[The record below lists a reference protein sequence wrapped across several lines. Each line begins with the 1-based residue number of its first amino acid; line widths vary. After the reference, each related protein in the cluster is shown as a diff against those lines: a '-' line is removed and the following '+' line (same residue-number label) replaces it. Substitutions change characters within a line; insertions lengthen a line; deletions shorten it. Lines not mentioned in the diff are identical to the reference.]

1 MAKKAQKPTPPQ
13 KKSSAV
19 KPQKTAKPA
28 AKKTPAKP
36 VPKSK
41 SAKPAPRVT
50 PSKSAKPAA
59 RIAPAKSAKSAKPAA
74 AAKSASR
81 AKPTPASKSVKK
93 INPVKPTK
101 PTKPT
106 QSAKP
111 TASPVQK
118 KSEMKPVAL
127 KSNAKTAVKISKPA
141 PVAKSAP
148 KSMPAAKTAA
158 KSIPLAKKPTPPP
171 APTVQKPLKPLV
183 KSVVIKDSGAPKA
196 MSTKSQAL
204 SDLRTR
210 ILQKKGPIRPIAFS
224 LDEIREIAKTTTK
237 QEEDL
242 KAANTKVANKTTKL
256 IADDKLLKPAQP
268 NHIKAASL
276 ADILGFNPKKKQA
289 PVDESESIPEKYRR
303 YYKLLIELRNHLTGQ
318 IDTHSEETLKRSS
331 KDDAGDLSSY
341 GQHMADAGTD
351 TFDRDFAL
359 SLVSSEQEALSEVES
374 AIKRIKDGTYG
385 ICENTQKPIAKER
398 LVAVPFTR
406 YSAEAQKDI
415 EKNRMRSRTQ
425 AGLFGEM
432 GEEGATL
439 SPGSGGDGDDE

>member
-1 MAKKAQKPTPPQ
+1 MKPT
-13 KKSSAV
+13 
-19 KPQKTAKPA
+19 
-28 AKKTPAKP
+28 
-36 VPKSK
+36 K
-41 SAKPAPRVT
+41 SAKPT
-50 PSKSAKPAA
+50 PSPA
-59 RIAPAKSAKSAKPAA
+59 
-74 AAKSASR
+74 
-81 AKPTPASKSVKK
+81 
-93 INPVKPTK
+93 
-101 PTKPT
+101 
-106 QSAKP
+106 
-111 TASPVQK
+111 QK
-118 KSEMKPVAL
+118 KSATKPLAL
-127 KSNAKTAVKISKPA
+127 KSNAKTAVKTSKPA
-141 PVAKSAP
+141 PVAKPAP
-148 KSMPAAKTAA
+148 KSEPAAKPATANTVTL
-158 KSIPLAKKPTPPP
+158 SKKPTPPP
-171 APTVQKPLKPLV
+171 APAVQKPLKPLV
-183 KSVVIKDSGAPKA
+183 KSVEAKDIGAPKA
-196 MSTKSQAL
+196 VSTKSQAL

-210 ILQKKGPIRPIAFS
+210 ILQKKGPVRPIAFS
-224 LDEIREIAKTTTK
+224 LDEIREIAKTATK
-237 QEEDL
+237 QEEEL
-242 KAANTKVANKTTKL
+242 KAASTKVSNKTTKL
-256 IADDKLLKPAQP
+256 LADDKLVKPAQP

-276 ADILGFNPKKKQA
+276 ADILGFNPKKKQV
-289 PVDESESIPEKYRR
+289 PVDETDSSPEKYRR

>member
-1 MAKKAQKPTPPQ
+1 MAKKAKKPTPPQ
-13 KKSSAV
+13 KKMPAV

-28 AKKTPAKP
+28 AKKSPAKP
-36 VPKSK
+36 APKPK
-41 SAKPAPRVT
+41 SAKPSKPAARVT
-50 PSKSAKPAA
+50 PAKSAKPAA
-59 RIAPAKSAKSAKPAA
+59 RATTAKSAKPAA
-74 AAKSASR
+74 TAKSASR
-81 AKPTPASKSVKK
+81 VAPTPAAKSAKNPKTVKPTKSAKPTP
-93 INPVKPTK
+93 
-101 PTKPT
+101 
-106 QSAKP
+106 
-111 TASPVQK
+111 SPAQK
-118 KSEMKPVAL
+118 KSATKPLAL
-127 KSNAKTAVKISKPA
+127 KSNAKTTVKTSKPA

-148 KSMPAAKTAA
+148 KSAPAAKPAA
-158 KSIPLAKKPTPPP
+158 KSAPLPKKPTPPP
-171 APTVQKPLKPLV
+171 APTVQKPLNPLV
-183 KSVVIKDSGAPKA
+183 KSVETKDTSATKPV
-196 MSTKSQAL
+196 STKSQAL

-210 ILQKKGPIRPIAFS
+210 ILQKKGPVRPIAFS
-224 LDEIREIAKTTTK
+224 LDEIREIAKTATK
-237 QEEDL
+237 QEEEL
-242 KAANTKVANKTTKL
+242 KAANTKVTSKTTKL
-256 IADDKLLKPAQP
+256 LADDKLVKPAQP

-276 ADILGFNPKKKQA
+276 ADILGFNPKKKQV
-289 PVDESESIPEKYRR
+289 PVDETDSIPEKYRR